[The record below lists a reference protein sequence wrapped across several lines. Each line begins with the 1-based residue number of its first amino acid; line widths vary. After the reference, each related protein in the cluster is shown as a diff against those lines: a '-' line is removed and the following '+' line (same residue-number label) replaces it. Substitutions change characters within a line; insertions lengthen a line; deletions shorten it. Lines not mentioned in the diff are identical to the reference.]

1 MDMVEFST
9 MLQNLEASPSSG
21 GSVLGMTFFDQD
33 SPAEPVRNLLTMS
46 ETFTPSANTASAQL
60 AEAKEDHDLPE
71 DLEFDFMAELRKLE
85 SRAREHD
92 RRLRNQGSIQPNR

>member
-21 GSVLGMTFFDQD
+21 GSVLGLPFFDQD
-33 SPAEPVRNLLTMS
+33 SPAEPGRNLLTMN
-46 ETFTPSANTASAQL
+46 ETFTHNADTAGAQL
-60 AEAKEDHDLPE
+60 AGEKADHDLPE

-85 SRAREHD
+85 SRARAHD